1 MASSRNSGLR
11 QGYLVLLVLAFT
23 TLVSAIEVNVCAS
36 FNTAQTPLNVSIYQ
50 SNGLCGGF
58 CTRKNYAFSITQQN
72 SCWCSN
78 YYPDKASVVDTN
90 KCNVPCPAWQPEDCG
105 GPGLFGYILL
115 NEVAPSGTSTAPAS
129 STTAPSSTSTTS
141 STTSTSTAASSS
153 TFASSSTSTSSSTS
167 ETSTTSSSSS
177 SSASSSSSLSSSSS
191 SSSSASSAGTTPP
204 PSSASSGGQSSSS
217 SSGSGPLQTDPSG
230 DQSGTTSK
238 KSKSG
243 ISSGAI
249 AGIVVGVVGGLA
261 LIAAALF
268 FFLRR
273 RRQNQDE
280 YRDDPS
286 VRGSSSGMVGSV
298 PPEMSVNGGS
308 PASPVSVAN
317 RSSTIQIDPRMDP
330 FKQGLYIRGSHESLN
345 TLRDDHDYSRRI
357 QRPPVLRA
365 TNPDPEEA

>member
-23 TLVSAIEVNVCAS
+23 TLASAIQVNVCAS

-50 SNGLCGGF
+50 TNGLCGGF

-78 YYPDKASVVDTN
+78 YYPDQASVVDT
-90 KCNVPCPAWQPEDCG
+90 KDCNVPCPAWQPEDCG

-129 STTAPSSTSTTS
+129 STTAQSTTSTTS
-141 STTSTSTAASSS
+141 STTSSSTTASTTEATSTSA
-153 TFASSSTSTSSSTS
+153 STSTSSSTS

-177 SSASSSSSLSSSSS
+177 SSSSSTSSSS
-191 SSSSASSAGTTPP
+191 SSSSASTTPP
-204 PSSASSGGQSSSS
+204 PSSASSSSAQSSSGG
-217 SSGSGPLQTDPSG
+217 SSGGLPQQTADPSG

-249 AGIVVGVVGGLA
+249 AGIVVGVVGGVA

-298 PPEMSVNGGS
+298 PPEMSVNNGS

-317 RSSTIQIDPRMDP
+317 RNSTLQIDPRMDP

-357 QRPPVLRA
+357 QKPPVLRA